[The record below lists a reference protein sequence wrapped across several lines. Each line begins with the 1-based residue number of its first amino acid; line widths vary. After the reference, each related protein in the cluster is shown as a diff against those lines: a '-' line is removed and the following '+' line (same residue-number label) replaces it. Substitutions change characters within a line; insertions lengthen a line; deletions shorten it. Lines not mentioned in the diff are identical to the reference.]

1 MKQFIGI
8 ILLAGL
14 LAWHPVA
21 SASSASNNFVVSGR
35 VTSFEESLPL
45 EGANVVVKGSSIA
58 TGTQADGT
66 FSLLLTPADSVLVVS
81 LSGYEPKEI
90 KTSPKN
96 KQYEVVLQ
104 IKNN

>member
-1 MKQFIGI
+1 MKQLISI
-8 ILLAGL
+8 ILLTGL

-21 SASSASNNFVVSGR
+21 PTASAFDNFVISGR

-45 EGANVVVKGSSIA
+45 EGARVVVKGGPNA

-66 FSLLLTPADSVLVVS
+66 FSLLLAPADSVLLVS

-90 KTSPKN
+90 KTSPKY
-96 KQYEVVLQ
+96 KQYEIVLQ
-104 IKNN
+104 RKNN